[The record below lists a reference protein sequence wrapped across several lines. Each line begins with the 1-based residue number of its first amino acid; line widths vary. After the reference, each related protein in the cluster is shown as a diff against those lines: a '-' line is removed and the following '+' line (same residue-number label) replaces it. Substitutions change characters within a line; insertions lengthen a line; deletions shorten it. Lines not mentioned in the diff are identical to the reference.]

1 METNFPFP
9 DDQLAFAYAV
19 REVLAE
25 NCPAGAVREAGQ
37 AVRRDERLPAWPQLA
52 DMGFFGVL
60 VPEEHQ
66 GLGRG
71 LAASVL
77 AFEETGRAALPGP
90 VVETAVVAPL
100 LVRDED
106 LLVQL
111 AAGKLCVSA
120 RLGDQVHAP
129 DADLADLLVVERHG
143 ETEVVPTAEVRLTP
157 QAGADPVRRLF
168 SVAVG
173 EELGPAGTALPL
185 TARRLPLTAT
195 AMAAPAVAGATVAVA
210 AQLVGLARH
219 VLEVSVEHAGSRRQF
234 GMPVPAFQA
243 VKRRLAD
250 VATAIDLAAPL
261 VYAAAAVVDR
271 AARGAVEPT
280 GLGRAVSAAKASAG
294 EAATRAAETAL
305 RVYGSVGYAEELD
318 LRLWLARV
326 WSLASAYGDTGVHR
340 ARLRTAVLGNPAA
353 FSGLPRAL

>member
-1 METNFPFP
+1 VETNFPFA
-9 DDQLAFAYAV
+9 DDQLAFAFEV

-25 NCPAGAVREAGQ
+25 HCPAGAVRESAR
-37 AVRRDERLPAWPQLA
+37 AVRRDGRLPAWPQLA
-52 DMGFFGVL
+52 EIGFFGML

-66 GLGRG
+66 GRGRG
-71 LAASVL
+71 LAGSIL

-100 LVRDED
+100 LVEDGD
-106 LLVQL
+106 LLVRL

-120 RLGDQVHAP
+120 RLGDQVYAP
-129 DADLADLLVVERHG
+129 DADLADLLIVERNG
-143 ETEVVPTAEVRLTP
+143 ESRAVPAAAVRLTP

-168 SVAVG
+168 SVAVST
-173 EELGPAGTALPL
+173 EESTAEG
-185 TARRLPLTAT
+185 TARRSTG
-195 AMAAPAVAGATVAVA
+195 AAVPALGAATVAVA

-219 VLEVSVEHAGSRRQF
+219 VLEVSVEHARSRRQF
-234 GMPVPAFQA
+234 GMPVSAFQA

-250 VATAIDLAAPL
+250 VAVAIDLAAPV
-261 VYAAAAVVDR
+261 VYAAAAAVDR
-271 AARGAVEPT
+271 AARGAVAAT
-280 GLGRAVSAAKASAG
+280 GLDRAVSTAKAAAG

-305 RVYGSVGYAEELD
+305 HVYGAAGYAAELD

-340 ARLRTAVLGNPAA
+340 ARLRAAVLGSPAPP
-353 FSGLPRAL
+353 SDLPRAL